1 MAGGLAERLRAETR
15 ALHRQVEGSVFMAAL
30 VAGALDSYAYCLLLR
45 NLEPIYAELELE
57 LEVGLS
63 RHAHNPYIRPVI
75 HPPLFRQQ
83 ALRRDLDTL
92 YGQRWR
98 EEIELMP
105 SCAAYVAR
113 LRRLHEFEP
122 ELLVAHAY
130 VRYLGDLS
138 GGQRLAEIVRR
149 SLCIPVDDRGSCGI
163 DFFKFGEPDDVLK
176 LSLAFRV
183 GLDSLVGNGI
193 PAEEKLAFEMH
204 GRLFE
209 ELSSCCGLSDENVT
223 VPD

>member
-1 MAGGLAERLRAETR
+1 MADGLAERLRFETR
-15 ALHRQVEGSVFMAAL
+15 ALHRQVEGSLFMAAL
-30 VAGALDSYAYCLLLR
+30 VAGALDSYAYCLFLR
-45 NLEPIYAELELE
+45 NLEPIYAELEA
-57 LEVGLS
+57 GLS
-63 RHAHNPYIRPVI
+63 RHAHNPYVRPVV

-83 ALRRDLDTL
+83 ALRRDLETL

-105 SCAAYVAR
+105 TCAAYVAR
-113 LRRLHEFEP
+113 LRHLHGFEP

-149 SLCIPVDDRGSCGI
+149 SLCIPADDRGSCGI
-163 DFFKFGEPDDVLK
+163 DFFKFGEPDDVLR
-176 LSLAFRV
+176 LSLSFRL

-193 PAEEKLAFEMH
+193 PAEAKLAFEMH
-204 GRLFE
+204 DRLFE
-209 ELSSCCGLSDENVT
+209 KPAT
-223 VPD
+223 V